1 MKVGIIGGG
10 PSGLMCACICS
21 LNNKNQ
27 VTIFDS
33 NDRLGKK
40 LYITGNGRCNVT
52 NFTDTNNFLKNVVR
66 NSKFLYSAINMFS
79 SQDTIN
85 FFTTNNTPLKIENR
99 GRVFPKSD
107 KSNDIIKTFE
117 KILNKNKVQIKLNS
131 KITTIKKEDDLYIV
145 KTNDCFY
152 KFDALVLATGGKSY
166 PFTGSTGDGYKF
178 ASFFNHKI
186 IDPIPALV
194 PIFLKNY
201 DGKLAGVS
209 LKDVKISLQVN
220 QKTISSECQ
229 EILFTHFGVSGPSI
243 INLSSLINRLDLSN
257 SKLVIDLKPN
267 QDFKQLDN
275 MLIKDFER
283 FKIKNIKNYMKTLIP
298 FSLVEEFLRMC
309 YIDNNLRLCDLTK
322 EKRHAIVSLLK
333 NFSYDIK
340 GLGGFKEA
348 FVTSGGVDVKEV
360 NPKTMESKLSKNLF
374 IVGELLDIDALTGGF
389 NIQIALSTGFS
400 AGQFINSF

>member
-10 PSGLMCACICS
+10 PSGLMCAYICS

-85 FFTTNNTPLKIENR
+85 FFATNNTPLKIENR

-107 KSNDIIKTFE
+107 KSSDIIKTFE

-131 KITTIKKEDDLYIV
+131 KITTLKKEDDLYIV

-152 KFDALVLATGGKSY
+152 KFDILVLATGGKSY

-201 DGKLAGVS
+201 DGNLAGVS
-209 LKDVKISLQVN
+209 LKDVKISLQTN
-220 QKTISSECQ
+220 KKTISSECQ

-243 INLSSLINRLDLSN
+243 INLSSLINRLDLNN
-257 SKLVIDLKPN
+257 SKLIIDLIPN
-267 QDFKQLDN
+267 QAFKQLDN

-283 FKIKNIKNYMKTLIP
+283 FKVKNIKNYMKTLIP

-309 YIDNNLRLCDLTK
+309 YIDKNLRLCDLTK

-374 IVGELLDIDALTGGF
+374 IIGELLDIDALTGGF

-400 AGQFINSF
+400 AGQFINSL